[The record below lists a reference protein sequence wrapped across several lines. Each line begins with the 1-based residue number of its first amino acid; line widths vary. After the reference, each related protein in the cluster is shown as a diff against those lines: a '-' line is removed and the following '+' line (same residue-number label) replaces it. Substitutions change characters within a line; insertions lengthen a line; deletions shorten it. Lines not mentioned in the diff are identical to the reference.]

1 MKKCGQTSQ
10 PRQGVNDWYVADFE
24 TTSPEFY
31 EREGY
36 TRVWLYAISD
46 SDGNIVD
53 HGSDI
58 SQFMAWC
65 YTHDNAVIYFHNLKF
80 DGSFIIDWLLTKG
93 YKHQTERINKH
104 DAKGF
109 TTLIDGNGAWYSITV
124 NLARRVQVTF
134 IDSLKIIPLKVK
146 QIAKAFNLPIE
157 KEVIDYDDY
166 TIDDKRLEYVYHD
179 VQIVAM
185 ALKFFKSMGYDK
197 MTIGANAYNSF
208 LESDANFK
216 RTFPILDREWLMEWR
231 SAYRGGRSQV
241 NPIYAGKILHDVRR
255 YDINSMYPYAMSRFP
270 MPYGNPIELSKP
282 NLMPFEL
289 YCVDIAFK
297 LKKGHLPT
305 LLKKHGLDFSK
316 DTYYTETEGVERIYI
331 SSIDLELVYR
341 HYDVQYIRYEKIYGF
356 YTDASIFREWIDQH
370 YRDKQNATGGLRM
383 VYKLIINNLY
393 GKFGSNPRG
402 ARKIPSLGNEGEV
415 SFHMGE
421 MEDMRIY
428 YLPVAIAITSYC
440 HRMIDDAILK
450 TGYSKF
456 VYCDTDSVHTLGT
469 LPDDWVDA
477 KEIGKFKLEATESVS
492 KYVRQKCYCYKED
505 GKNSIVCC
513 GMPDSLKDY
522 LVEKEGDSLYNIFDI
537 GLSLQPEDK
546 SIPRD
551 ALKLRPKQ
559 VKGGCI
565 LVPTGFQLK

>member
-1 MKKCGQTSQ
+1 M
-10 PRQGVNDWYVADFE
+10 
-24 TTSPEFY
+24 
-31 EREGY
+31 
-36 TRVWLYAISD
+36 WLYAVSD

-53 HGSDI
+53 HGGDI
-58 SQFMAWC
+58 SEFMAWC
-65 YTHDNAVIYFHNLKF
+65 YTHDNATIYFHNLKF

-109 TTLIDGNGAWYSITV
+109 TTLIDGNGAWYSIKV

-134 IDSLKIIPLKVK
+134 VDSLKIIPLKVK

-157 KEVIDYDDY
+157 KEIIDYDDY

-185 ALKFFKSMGYDK
+185 SLKFFKSLGYNK

-208 LESDANFK
+208 LESDADFK
-216 RTFPILDREWLMEWR
+216 RTFPILDRDWLMEWR

-282 NLMPFEL
+282 NVMPFEL

-316 DTYYTETEGVERIYI
+316 DTYYTDTDGVERIYI

-341 HYDVQYIRYEKIYGF
+341 HYDVQYIKYEKIYGF
-356 YTDASIFREWIDQH
+356 YTDASIFRQWIDQH

-402 ARKIPSLGNEGEV
+402 AKKIPSLGDEGQV
-415 SFHMGE
+415 TFHMGE

-450 TGYSKF
+450 TGYDKF

-469 LPDDWVDA
+469 LPDEWVDA
-477 KEIGKFKLEATESVS
+477 KEIGKFKMEAIESVS

-505 GKNSIVCC
+505 GKNHITCC

-522 LVEKEGDSLYNIFDI
+522 LIDKEGDNLYNIFDI

>member
-1 MKKCGQTSQ
+1 M
-10 PRQGVNDWYVADFE
+10 
-24 TTSPEFY
+24 
-31 EREGY
+31 
-36 TRVWLYAISD
+36 WLYAVSD

-58 SQFMAWC
+58 SEFMAWC
-65 YTHDNAVIYFHNLKF
+65 YIHDNATIYFHNLKF

-109 TTLIDGNGAWYSITV
+109 TTLIDGNGAWYSIKV

-134 IDSLKIIPLKVK
+134 VDSLKIIPLKVK

-157 KEVIDYDDY
+157 KEIIDYDDY

-185 ALKFFKSMGYDK
+185 ALKFFKSLGYDK

-208 LESDANFK
+208 VESDADFK
-216 RTFPILDREWLMEWR
+216 RTFPILDRDWLMEWR

-241 NPIYAGKILHDVRR
+241 NPIYAGKILHGVRR

-282 NLMPFEL
+282 NVMPFEL

-316 DTYYTETEGVERIYI
+316 DTYYTDTDGVERIYI

-341 HYDVQYIRYEKIYGF
+341 HYDVQYIKYEKIYGF
-356 YTDASIFREWIDQH
+356 YTDASIFRQWIDQH

-402 ARKIPSLGNEGEV
+402 AKKIPSLGDEGQV
-415 SFHMGE
+415 TFHMGE

-450 TGYSKF
+450 TGYDKF

-469 LPDDWVDA
+469 LPDEWVDA
-477 KEIGKFKLEATESVS
+477 KEIGKFKMEAIESVS

-505 GKNSIVCC
+505 GKNHITCC

-522 LVEKEGDSLYNIFDI
+522 LIDKEGDNLYNIFDI